1 MNNVKITGKGPI
13 NIALIKYWGK
23 DDEENIIP
31 SNNSISLT
39 LDMNE
44 FYTQTTAELDIECQT
59 SENILILNDKYASH
73 KLEKRQYQKE

>member
-1 MNNVKITGKGPI
+1 MDKLRITGKGPI
-13 NIALIKYWGK
+13 NIALVKYWGK

-44 FYTQTTAELDIECQT
+44 FYTQTTAELDIDSQT
-59 SENILILNDKYASH
+59 GENILILNYK
-73 KLEKRQYQKE
+73 